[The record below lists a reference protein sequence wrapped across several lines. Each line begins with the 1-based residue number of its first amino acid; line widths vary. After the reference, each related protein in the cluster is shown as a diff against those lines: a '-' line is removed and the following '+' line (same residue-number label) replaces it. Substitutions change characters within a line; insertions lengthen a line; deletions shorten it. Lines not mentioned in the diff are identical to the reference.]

1 MKKKYDFIVDIQGD
15 EPLIS
20 PKHIDKVISYHLKN
34 FNSEIILPTMKIKTL
49 INQNLIKVITDLKN
63 NVLYLSRAHIPFEY
77 KSTNENMKKHL
88 SIISF
93 RPEALK
99 KFAISKKTPLEKIED
114 IELLRALEIGINIKS
129 IDLEGDSFSVDVKSD
144 YFKAKKKMLT
154 DKYFKIYRTL

>member
-1 MKKKYDFIVDIQGD
+1 
-15 EPLIS
+15 
-20 PKHIDKVISYHLKN
+20 
-34 FNSEIILPTMKIKTL
+34 MKIKTL